1 MKLKLKFKHVD
12 QLSNNKKARI
22 AYRVIR
28 LLPEEPVL
36 NAFFDSEDVPKY
48 LEPAVRARHKEA
60 EELMNVNLS
69 KLPRKI
75 KKRLK
80 RLIGTLYNGYSLAV
94 AILDNERDIISNEV
108 QQG

>member
-1 MKLKLKFKHVD
+1 M
-12 QLSNNKKARI
+12 
-22 AYRVIR
+22 
-28 LLPEEPVL
+28 LPEEPVL
-36 NAFFDSEDVPKY
+36 NAFFDSEDVPKD
-48 LEPAVRARHKEA
+48 LELAVRARHKEA

-69 KLPRKI
+69 KLPRKM

-94 AILDNERDIISNEV
+94 AILDNERDTISNEV

>member
-1 MKLKLKFKHVD
+1 MKLKFKHVD

-28 LLPEEPVL
+28 LLPEGPVL
-36 NAFFDSEDVPKY
+36 NAFFDSEDVPKD
-48 LEPAVRARHKEA
+48 LELAVRARHKEA
-60 EELMNVNLS
+60 EELMNVNLP
-69 KLPRKI
+69 KLPRKM
-75 KKRLK
+75 KKKLK

-94 AILDNERDIISNEV
+94 AILDNERNTISNEV

>member
-1 MKLKLKFKHVD
+1 MKLKFKHVD

-36 NAFFDSEDVPKY
+36 NVFFDSDFDSVHKD
-48 LEPAVRARHKEA
+48 LELAVRARHKEA
-60 EELMNVNLS
+60 EELMNINLS
-69 KLPRKI
+69 KLPRKM
-75 KKRLK
+75 KKKLK

>member
-1 MKLKLKFKHVD
+1 MKLKFKHV
-12 QLSNNKKARI
+12 LSNNKKARI

-36 NAFFDSEDVPKY
+36 NAFFDSEDVPKD
-48 LEPAVRARHKEA
+48 LELAVRARHKEA
-60 EELMNVNLS
+60 EELMNVNLP
-69 KLPRKI
+69 KLPRKM

-94 AILDNERDIISNEV
+94 AILDNERDTISNEV

>member
-1 MKLKLKFKHVD
+1 MKLKFKHVD

-28 LLPEEPVL
+28 LLPEESVL
-36 NAFFDSEDVPKY
+36 NAFFDSEDVPENLK
-48 LEPAVRARHKEA
+48 LAVRARHKEA
-60 EELMNVNLS
+60 EELMNVNLP
-69 KLPRKI
+69 KLPRKM
-75 KKRLK
+75 KKKLK

-94 AILDNERDIISNEV
+94 AILDNERNTISNEV

>member
-12 QLSNNKKARI
+12 QLSNNKKARV

-36 NAFFDSEDVPKY
+36 NAFFDSEDVHKD
-48 LEPAVRARHKEA
+48 LELAVRARHKEA

-75 KKRLK
+75 KKKLK

>member
-1 MKLKLKFKHVD
+1 MKLKFKHVD
-12 QLSNNKKARI
+12 QLSNNKKARV

-36 NAFFDSEDVPKY
+36 NTFFDSEDVPKN
-48 LEPAVRARHKEA
+48 LELAVRARHKEA
-60 EELMNVNLS
+60 EELMNVNLP
-69 KLPRKI
+69 KLPRKM
-75 KKRLK
+75 KKKLK

-94 AILDNERDIISNEV
+94 AILDNERNTISNEA

>member
-1 MKLKLKFKHVD
+1 MKLKFKHVD
-12 QLSNNKKARI
+12 QLSNNKKARV

-28 LLPEEPVL
+28 LLPVL
-36 NAFFDSEDVPKY
+36 NAFFDSEDVPEN
-48 LEPAVRARHKEA
+48 LELAVRARHKEA
-60 EELMNVNLS
+60 EELMNVNLP
-69 KLPRKI
+69 KLPRKM

-94 AILDNERDIISNEV
+94 AILDNERDTISNEV

>member
-1 MKLKLKFKHVD
+1 MKLKFKHVD
-12 QLSNNKKARI
+12 QLSNNKKVRI

-36 NAFFDSEDVPKY
+36 NAFFDSEDVPKD
-48 LEPAVRARHKEA
+48 LELAVRARHKEA
-60 EELMNVNLS
+60 EKLMNVNLS
-69 KLPRKI
+69 KLPRKM

-94 AILDNERDIISNEV
+94 VILDNERDIISNEV

>member
-1 MKLKLKFKHVD
+1 MKLKFKHVD
-12 QLSNNKKARI
+12 QLSNNKKARV

-36 NAFFDSEDVPKY
+36 NAFFDSEDVPEN
-48 LEPAVRARHKEA
+48 LELAVRARHKEA
-60 EELMNVNLS
+60 EELMNVNLP
-69 KLPRKI
+69 KLPR
-75 KKRLK
+75 KRLK

-94 AILDNERDIISNEV
+94 AILDNERDTISNEV

>member
-1 MKLKLKFKHVD
+1 MKLKFKHVD
-12 QLSNNKKARI
+12 QLSNNKKARV

-36 NAFFDSEDVPKY
+36 NAFFDSEDVPEN
-48 LEPAVRARHKEA
+48 LELAVRHKEA
-60 EELMNVNLS
+60 EELMNVNLP
-69 KLPRKI
+69 KLPRKM

-94 AILDNERDIISNEV
+94 AILDNERDTISNEV

>member
-1 MKLKLKFKHVD
+1 MKLKFKHVG
-12 QLSNNKKARI
+12 QLSNNKKARV

-28 LLPEEPVL
+28 LLSEEPVL
-36 NAFFDSEDVPKY
+36 NAFFDSEDVPKN
-48 LEPAVRARHKEA
+48 LELAVRARHKEA
-60 EELMNVNLS
+60 EELMNVNLP

-75 KKRLK
+75 KKKLK

-94 AILDNERDIISNEV
+94 AIVDNERDTISDEV

>member
-1 MKLKLKFKHVD
+1 MKLKFKHVE

-28 LLPEEPVL
+28 LLPEELVL
-36 NAFFDSEDVPKY
+36 NAFFDSEDVPKD
-48 LEPAVRARHKEA
+48 LELAVRARHKEA
-60 EELMNVNLS
+60 EELMNVNFP
-69 KLPRKI
+69 KLPRKM
-75 KKRLK
+75 KKKLK

-94 AILDNERDIISNEV
+94 AILDNERDTISNEV

>member
-1 MKLKLKFKHVD
+1 MKLKFKHVD

-36 NAFFDSEDVPKY
+36 NAFFDSEDVPKD
-48 LEPAVRARHKEA
+48 LELTVRARHKEA
-60 EELMNVNLS
+60 EELMNANLS
-69 KLPRKI
+69 KFPRKM